1 MSGDAAGLDV
11 DLDQA
16 MNGGGGAGIPAG
28 AELIAFAEAAAAAF
42 DHTDAALTSSRN
54 ALEAVVGAEGVKEA
68 AATVAVFNGLVRA
81 ADATGIELD
90 AGVTAASKDFRS
102 DLGLDDYKGAA
113 NTSGLD
119 RPADVAPITE
129 VGALFGD

>member
-28 AELIAFAEAAAAAF
+28 AELVAFAEAAAAAL
-42 DHTDAALTSSRN
+42 DHDDEALASSRE
-54 ALEAVVGAEGVKEA
+54 ALEAAVGAEGVKEA
-68 AATVAVFNGLVRA
+68 AATVAIFNGLVRA

-90 AGVTAASKDFRS
+90 AGVTAASSDFRA

-113 NTSGLD
+113 NTRGLD
-119 RPADVAPITE
+119 RSGDGSSITE